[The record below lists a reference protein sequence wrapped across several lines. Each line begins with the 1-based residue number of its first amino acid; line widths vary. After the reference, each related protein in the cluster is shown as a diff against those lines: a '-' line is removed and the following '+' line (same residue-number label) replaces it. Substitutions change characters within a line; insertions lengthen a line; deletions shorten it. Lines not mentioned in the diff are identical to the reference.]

1 MCRFWTRNI
10 SGKRRKKYLAY
21 LLERKLNWANMQL
34 VICVWTLILLL
45 SDYVSVSNTL
55 CPMRLPLKKI
65 NIFSDS
71 DTIQQ
76 SNSHKQTYFL
86 SNEQKT
92 LINKKKNL
100 KWSYTKQ
107 PLAWQFAVWRQTS
120 KHVSA
125 PVSQTPPFRR
135 LEGEFQKS

>member
-1 MCRFWTRNI
+1 
-10 SGKRRKKYLAY
+10 
-21 LLERKLNWANMQL
+21 
-34 VICVWTLILLL
+34 
-45 SDYVSVSNTL
+45 
-55 CPMRLPLKKI
+55 MRLPLKKI

-107 PLAWQFAVWRQTS
+107 PLA
-120 KHVSA
+120 
-125 PVSQTPPFRR
+125 
-135 LEGEFQKS
+135 

>member
-1 MCRFWTRNI
+1 
-10 SGKRRKKYLAY
+10 
-21 LLERKLNWANMQL
+21 
-34 VICVWTLILLL
+34 
-45 SDYVSVSNTL
+45 
-55 CPMRLPLKKI
+55 MRLPLKKI

-76 SNSHKQTYFL
+76 SSSHKQNYFL

-92 LINKKKNL
+92 LINKKKTLNGH
-100 KWSYTKQ
+100 KQQ